1 MTWVRFTADFDFK
14 PKPSV
19 TLAFL
24 AGQESSVTRECAAL
38 AVERDKAVQLRKP
51 SKDAKPVEVHD
62 DPSRR
67 KE

>member
-1 MTWVRFTADFDFK
+1 MPWVRFTTDFDFK

-24 AGQESSVTRECAAL
+24 SGQERCVTSACAAL
-38 AVERDKAVQLRKP
+38 AVEHGKGVRLRKP

-67 KE
+67 TE